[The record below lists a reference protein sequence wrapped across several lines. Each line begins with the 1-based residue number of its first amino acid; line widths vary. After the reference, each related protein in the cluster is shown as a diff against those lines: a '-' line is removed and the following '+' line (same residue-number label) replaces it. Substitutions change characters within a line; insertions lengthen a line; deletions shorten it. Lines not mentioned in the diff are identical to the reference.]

1 MDFQSWISNIEG
13 LAAVYAFDI
22 MPDGSNSEIKL
33 MAVNKQNEGILTRRP
48 DAPKFYPGIPCRVY
62 WSDINFEDFVYRCG
76 TSNQP
81 LYSYVNAHG
90 FWLKGFYMPITEPDT
105 VSAVVN
111 ARKDDTKP
119 RTVYCLY
126 VMTYSDHVDTD
137 AMSKRSLNV
146 SEAVL
151 NITMKL
157 HETQNYYQAMADTVG
172 EIRKVCG
179 SELCS
184 LFTVDTR
191 SRKCEFINE
200 NGRNDGILYG
210 LADSMNRTPYETA
223 MNWEKDL
230 ESSDSLLLDD
240 LSIIRERDPAW
251 YCSLVSYGIQS
262 IVLYAVRCQQELVA
276 FIWAANFD
284 TSKIMQIKETLGLT
298 AFLIAAVIA
307 NHNLLSQLEEKSS
320 IDALT
325 QVNNRNAM
333 NELLNLYV
341 TGEKHLPDVLGIAF
355 ADLNGLKTVNDDE
368 GHEAGDKL
376 LIRAS
381 ALLKIVFADYDI
393 YRSGGD
399 EFVILCPDITEE
411 KLDELVVRLKTMAE
425 NSGDVSFAVGTSFC
439 AGDYDIY
446 KVMQNADERMYR
458 DKREYY
464 RTHPEKDRRKR
475 KEQ

>member
-1 MDFQSWISNIEG
+1 M
-13 LAAVYAFDI
+13 
-22 MPDGSNSEIKL
+22 
-33 MAVNKQNEGILTRRP
+33 
-48 DAPKFYPGIPCRVY
+48 
-62 WSDINFEDFVYRCG
+62 
-76 TSNQP
+76 
-81 LYSYVNAHG
+81 
-90 FWLKGFYMPITEPDT
+90 
-105 VSAVVN
+105 
-111 ARKDDTKP
+111 
-119 RTVYCLY
+119 
-126 VMTYSDHVDTD
+126 
-137 AMSKRSLNV
+137 
-146 SEAVL
+146 
-151 NITMKL
+151 
-157 HETQNYYQAMADTVG
+157 
-172 EIRKVCG
+172 
-179 SELCS
+179 
-184 LFTVDTR
+184 
-191 SRKCEFINE
+191 
-200 NGRNDGILYG
+200 
-210 LADSMNRTPYETA
+210 
-223 MNWEKDL
+223 
-230 ESSDSLLLDD
+230 
-240 LSIIRERDPAW
+240 
-251 YCSLVSYGIQS
+251 
-262 IVLYAVRCQQELVA
+262 LYAVRCQQELVA

>member
-1 MDFQSWISNIEG
+1 
-13 LAAVYAFDI
+13 
-22 MPDGSNSEIKL
+22 
-33 MAVNKQNEGILTRRP
+33 
-48 DAPKFYPGIPCRVY
+48 
-62 WSDINFEDFVYRCG
+62 
-76 TSNQP
+76 
-81 LYSYVNAHG
+81 
-90 FWLKGFYMPITEPDT
+90 
-105 VSAVVN
+105 
-111 ARKDDTKP
+111 
-119 RTVYCLY
+119 
-126 VMTYSDHVDTD
+126 
-137 AMSKRSLNV
+137 
-146 SEAVL
+146 
-151 NITMKL
+151 
-157 HETQNYYQAMADTVG
+157 MADTVG